1 MKGLKEGES
10 MNYRRELLKGNTD
23 TLLLSLLS
31 IQPMYGY
38 QIIKELKKRS
48 NGYFKFREGTLYPAL
63 HRLEAAK
70 LVRGSWDRL
79 PSGKERRYYHLTEK
93 GLRLLGEK
101 IAEWQGFS
109 SAVNLVMQP
118 LIT

>member
-1 MKGLKEGES
+1 